1 MFEALSAARTAVG
14 SVLARGVGRYATR
27 TETLEACAG
36 ALVVLGFGLLGS
48 ALPHV
53 H

>member
-1 MFEALSAARTAVG
+1 MFESLGAARVAVG
-14 SVLARGVGRYATR
+14 SMLVRGAKRYATR
-27 TETLEACAG
+27 TETLEAWVG
-36 ALVVLGFGLLGS
+36 ALVVLSFGLLGS

>member
-1 MFEALSAARTAVG
+1 MVGMLGAARVAVG
-14 SVLARGVGRYATR
+14 SVLARGAQRYATR
-27 TETLEACAG
+27 TETLEAWAG

>member
-1 MFEALSAARTAVG
+1 MFGTLGAARVAVG
-14 SVLARGVGRYATR
+14 SALARGVKRYATR
-27 TETLEACAG
+27 TETLEAWAG

-48 ALPHV
+48 VLPHV

>member
-1 MFEALSAARTAVG
+1 MFEALGTARAAMG
-14 SVLARGVGRYATR
+14 SLLARGAKRCATR
-27 TETLEACAG
+27 TETLEAWAG

>member
-1 MFEALSAARTAVG
+1 MFEALGAARVAVG
-14 SVLARGVGRYATR
+14 SVLVRRAKRYAMR
-27 TETLEACAG
+27 TETLEAWAG

>member
-1 MFEALSAARTAVG
+1 MFGALSVVIVALG
-14 SVLARGVGRYATR
+14 SALALGAKWQPSRA
-27 TETLEACAG
+27 ETLETCAG
-36 ALVVLGFGLLGS
+36 AILILGFGLLGS

>member
-1 MFEALSAARTAVG
+1 MFDALGTARVAIG
-14 SVLARGVGRYATR
+14 SVLARGAKRCATR
-27 TETLEACAG
+27 TETLEAWAG
-36 ALVVLGFGLLGS
+36 ALLVLGFGLLGS

>member
-1 MFEALSAARTAVG
+1 MFEVLGAARVTVG
-14 SVLARGVGRYATR
+14 SVLARGVRRYATR
-27 TETLEACAG
+27 TETLEAWAG
-36 ALVVLGFGLLGS
+36 ALIVLGFGLLGS

>member
-1 MFEALSAARTAVG
+1 MIQALATARVAVG
-14 SVLARGVGRYATR
+14 LVLISGAKRYATR
-27 TETLEACAG
+27 TETLEAWAG
-36 ALVVLGFGLLGS
+36 ALLVLGFGLLGS